1 MSNVITSTQTES
13 KTSTSISTWTADP
26 AHTLVEFSGKHM
38 MITTVK
44 GSFSGVEATI
54 LLDESDITK
63 SSVTATI
70 DATTLYTGVEYR
82 DNHLRSADFLDVE
95 HNPTL
100 EFKSKRIERKSD
112 DEFRVI
118 GDLTIKGLAR
128 EVVLD
133 TTLEGRG
140 PGMDGKERIAFTAK
154 TAINRKDWGLSWNVV
169 LEKGALLV
177 GETIKI
183 ELHVQA
189 VQPVAAK
196 SVA

>member
-1 MSNVITSTQTES
+1 M
-13 KTSTSISTWTADP
+13 TSIATNTQAQTGAKVSTWTADP

-44 GSFSGVEATI
+44 GSFTGVQATI
-54 LLDESDITK
+54 HFDESNITN
-63 SSVTATI
+63 SSVSATI
-70 DATTLYTGVEYR
+70 DASTLYTGIEYR
-82 DNHLRSADFLDVE
+82 DNHLRSGDFLDVE
-95 HNPTL
+95 NHPQLTF
-100 EFKSKRIERKSD
+100 ESKRIEPTRNE

-118 GDLTIKGLAR
+118 GDLTIRGVTK

-154 TAINRKDWGLSWNVV
+154 TAINRKEFGLTWNVV

-177 GETIKI
+177 GETVKI

-189 VQPVAAK
+189 MKQDAA
-196 SVA
+196 

>member
-1 MSNVITSTQTES
+1 MSNVITQTES
-13 KTSTSISTWTADP
+13 KTDTRISTWGADP

-44 GSFSGVEATI
+44 GSFSGVEASI
-54 LLDESDITK
+54 LLDESDVTK
-63 SSVTATI
+63 SSVSATI

-118 GDLTIKGLAR
+118 GDLTIKGVTR

-140 PGMDGKERIAFTAK
+140 RGMDGKERIAFTAK
-154 TAINRKDWGLSWNVV
+154 TAINRKDWGLTWNVV

-189 VQPVAAK
+189 IKQATAEAVA
-196 SVA
+196 

>member
-1 MSNVITSTQTES
+1 MTNVITPAQAEN
-13 KTSTSISTWTADP
+13 KTDTSISTWIADP

-140 PGMDGKERIAFTAK
+140 PGMDGKERIAFTAR

-189 VQPVAAK
+189 VQPVAAE